1 MMNRG
6 KCKSF
11 ASVCLMLLAACTAS
25 TPAGQRTAD
34 AVGASLARTPPDA
47 PVDNVILFIVDG
59 AGTAYWSAAK
69 LAQDSLAVAT
79 MPVVGLVDSR
89 SSDSRVTDS
98 AAGATVYATGQRTYN
113 GAIGVGPRCQA
124 LFSADSAAV
133 MRDPA
138 ACDPLETVL
147 QVAKRRGMAT
157 GLVATSSV
165 THATPASFAAHV
177 PYRRMQPEIATQ
189 LAAAD
194 LDVLLGGG
202 LGYFDGSL
210 RPDGQN
216 LHQEMCRRATCLTQP
231 AELRGYRPDGRA
243 LVGLFAEEHLERALE
258 RREIL
263 PEMTRTALEKLSRHP
278 GGFFVMIEPSQPDWR
293 GHDNEPIEE
302 VINEM
307 LDADR
312 AIGVAL
318 DFARRNGRTL
328 VVVTADH
335 ETGGFAIAEQN
346 GQLRAL
352 FSTDYHTGEMVP
364 LFADGPGAERFAGIR
379 ENYEVG
385 RLLMEIVRARP

>member
-1 MMNRG
+1 MMRG
-6 KCKSF
+6 TCKSF
-11 ASVCLMLLAACTAS
+11 AIVCLMLLAACTAAA
-25 TPAGQRTAD
+25 PAGVPAANPAASRAD
-34 AVGASLARTPPDA
+34 AHI
-47 PVDNVILFIVDG
+47 DNVILFIVDG

-69 LAQDSLAVAT
+69 FAQDSLAVAT
-79 MPVVGLVDSR
+79 MPVVGLVDTR

-113 GAIGVGPRCQA
+113 GAIGVGPRCAQM
-124 LFSADSAAV
+124 FRADSAAV
-133 MRDPA
+133 MRNPA

-147 QVAKRRGMAT
+147 QVAKARGMAT

-177 PYRRMQPEIATQ
+177 PYRRMQPEIAAQ
-189 LAAAD
+189 LATAE

-202 LGYFDGSL
+202 LGFFDGRL

-231 AELRGYRPDGRA
+231 AELRGYRADDRP

-263 PEMTRTALEKLSRHP
+263 PQMTRTALEKLSRHP
-278 GGFFVMIEPSQPDWR
+278 RGFFVMIEPSQPDWR

-302 VINEM
+302 LINEM

-312 AIGVAL
+312 AIAVAL
-318 DFARRNGRTL
+318 DFARRDGRTL

-335 ETGGFAIAEQN
+335 ETGGFSIAEQN
-346 GQLRAL
+346 GQLRAQYG
-352 FSTDYHTGEMVP
+352 TDYHTGEMVP
-364 LFADGPGAERFAGIR
+364 LFAYGPGAERFGGIK
-379 ENYEVG
+379 ENYQVG
-385 RLLMEIVRARP
+385 RLLMEIVRARR